1 MNNFRKRMYGIY
13 WNVRRIVT
21 PGLKFSEEIY
31 EKVLRGRLDEDTI
44 WLDLGRV
51 EQSKTESKLATA

>member
-1 MNNFRKRMYGIY
+1 MYGIY